1 MSRFT
6 WPQENIS
13 SERARKAL
21 RQAILEQITSAAS
34 GHPGGSLSLV
44 EILAAIFDGNFEHGF
59 PKGFVARTNPG
70 SGLSREELA
79 EDRDRLVLSKGH
91 GVPALYAALSYQGYF
106 SPDELVHLRQ
116 LGHFLQGHPDRNHY
130 DLMEASTGS
139 LGQGASV
146 ALGIALGER
155 LKFEQKKIAR
165 LPRVYCILGD
175 GEMQEGQVWEMFMSA
190 PKFELANFVCV
201 IDYNK
206 GQIDGPVKEIMDL
219 EPLAE
224 KLRAFRW
231 NVHEVDGHDVN
242 ALKKSLADSPIAA
255 RGKPHVIVAHTL
267 KGKGISFMEHP
278 TQWHGAAP
286 KREQLEDAI
295 KELCGAQAPACG
307 RLLADLA
314 SKT

>member
-1 MSRFT
+1 MSGFT
-6 WPQENIS
+6 WPKENIS
-13 SERARKAL
+13 SEKSRKAL
-21 RQAILEQITSAAS
+21 RQAILEQICAAGS

-44 EILAAIFDGNFEHGF
+44 EILSSIFDGNFEHGL
-59 PKGFVARTNPG
+59 PKNFVPKTEGKSRINRAD
-70 SGLSREELA
+70 LSL
-79 EDRDRLVLSKGH
+79 DRDRIVLSKGH
-91 GVPALYAALSYQGYF
+91 GVPALYSALSFLGYF
-106 SPDELVHLRQ
+106 PAAELAHLRQ

-139 LGQGASV
+139 LGQGGSV

-155 LKFEQKKIAR
+155 LAFESKKISR
-165 LPRVYCILGD
+165 LPRVYCLLGD
-175 GEMQEGQVWEMFMSA
+175 GEMQEGQVWEMFMAA
-190 PKFELANFVCV
+190 PKFQTGNLICV
-201 IDYNK
+201 VDYNK

-219 EPLAE
+219 EPLAD

-242 ALKKSLADSPIAA
+242 ALKGALAKCRIEA
-255 RGKPHVIVAHTL
+255 RGTPHAIIAHTL

-295 KELCGAQAPACG
+295 KELDGTNNSCG
-307 RLLADLA
+307 RILGALA

>member
-13 SERARKAL
+13 SETSRKAL
-21 RQAILEQITSAAS
+21 RQSILEQIYAAGS

-44 EILAAIFDGNFEHGF
+44 EIVASIFDGNFEHGF
-59 PKGFVARTNPG
+59 PKNFVAKT
-70 SGLSREELA
+70 SGTERLNRA
-79 EDRDRLVLSKGH
+79 DMAKDRDRLVLSKGH
-91 GVPALYAALSYQGYF
+91 GVPALYSALSFMGYF
-106 SPDELVHLRQ
+106 PAAELAHLRQ

-155 LKFEQKKIAR
+155 LAFEKKKIQR
-165 LPRVYCILGD
+165 LPRVYCLLGD
-175 GEMQEGQVWEMFMSA
+175 GEMQEGQVWEMLMAA
-190 PKFELANFVCV
+190 PKFQTGNLICV

-219 EPLAE
+219 EPLTD

-231 NVHEVDGHDVN
+231 DVHEVDGHDVT
-242 ALKKSLADSPIAA
+242 ALRQTLAKCRIEA
-255 RGKPHVIVAHTL
+255 RGTPHVIVANTL

-286 KREQLEDAI
+286 KSEQLEDAI
-295 KELCGAQAPACG
+295 KELGGGKDMACG
-307 RLLADLA
+307 RILAA
-314 SKT
+314 KT